1 MHRNF
6 YKLSLSPQVTNLFGN
21 IQGLFLS
28 NSFLHQQE
36 EIMKNKWLLSAG
48 LIFGLIVL
56 WRIGVL
62 IFSDSSAASG
72 RSGRPPVAVEVDSV
86 RFGPISEIRQLTG
99 TVYARYQYVLAPKV
113 AGRIIAIY
121 KRIGDAVKSGELIA
135 RLDDAEYEQGVI
147 EARANL
153 KIAEASLNEAL
164 SQFELARQEKERV
177 EMLQAKGISSPAEL
191 DAAISNYSAQESR
204 YQLARAQVEQRQAAL
219 TAANI
224 RLSYTRLLATQ
235 PGFIGERFVDEGAL
249 LAPNAAVVS
258 IIGIDSVIVR
268 TTIIE
273 RDYGFIVA
281 GQTAE
286 VTVDAFPGQ
295 RFTGKVSRIA
305 PMLQEASRVAQ
316 MEVEVANDSLL
327 LKPGMF
333 ARVLVV
339 TASKEQTRQV
349 PTRAIVN
356 RAGESI
362 VFLVDPEEKIARL
375 ITVKTGISTAE
386 FTEIIEPDLEG
397 LVVTLGQHLLDDS
410 SPVLISARQS
420 GAATAVKEK

>member
-1 MHRNF
+1 
-6 YKLSLSPQVTNLFGN
+6 
-21 IQGLFLS
+21 
-28 NSFLHQQE
+28 
-36 EIMKNKWLLSAG
+36 MKNKWLIAAG

-56 WRIGVL
+56 WRVGVL
-62 IFSDSSAASG
+62 LFSDASADSG

-99 TVYARYQYVLAPKV
+99 TVYAKYQYVLAPKV

-121 KRIGDAVKSGELIA
+121 KRIGDAVKPGELVA
-135 RLDDAEYEQGVI
+135 RIDDAEYEQGVI

-153 KIAEASLNEAL
+153 KIAEASLNEVL

-177 EMLQAKGISSPAEL
+177 ELLQAKGISSPAEL

-204 YQLARAQVEQRQAAL
+204 YQLARAQVEQREAAL
-219 TAANI
+219 KSSNI
-224 RLSYTRLLATQ
+224 RLGYTRLLATQ

-281 GQTAE
+281 GQAAE
-286 VTVDAFPGQ
+286 VTVDAFPGK

-333 ARVLVV
+333 ARVLVI
-339 TASKEQTRQV
+339 TADKEQACQV
-349 PTRAIVN
+349 STRAIVN
-356 RAGESI
+356 RAGENV
-362 VFLVDPEEKIARL
+362 VFIVDPEGKTARL
-375 ITVKTGISTAE
+375 VPVTTGIVTAE
-386 FTEIIEPDLEG
+386 FTEIVQPDLEG
-397 LVVTLGQHLLDDS
+397 LVVTLGQHLLDDD
-410 SPVLISARQS
+410 SPVLIPAARS
-420 GAATAVKEK
+420 EAATAAEEK